1 MLLFRLGTD
10 STATRPP
17 STSTLS
23 TSTTW
28 SQVRLAQFVRCPRRF
43 VRVFF
48 RKKNFLW
55 PNFNG
60 ICINKFI
67 VIFINL
73 KTNVLFYSSL
83 FSPFFSLSF
92 NTFLLS
98 KNFNDFFLVFSVQ
111 RGKVQNKNQGELCA
125 DLPHLQV
132 SCLVS
137 ILKDNYSPYPTIGC
151 LVFTFLIKFHVFK
164 DF

>member
-1 MLLFRLGTD
+1 MKPGQTC
-10 STATRPP
+10 TVC
-17 STSTLS
+17 TLS
-23 TSTTW
+23 
-28 SQVRLAQFVRCPRRF
+28 SQICTRF
-43 VRVFF
+43 LTEKICFF
-48 RKKNFLW
+48 DLILT
-55 PNFNG
+55 